1 MQWVQRALDESAGF
15 KDAGTHR
22 CAVVMDVAVSKVSRS
37 EDIDATALQ
46 GKKKNGARNVLSAMK
61 ELLQKVQKASTHILR
76 RKKS

>member
-46 GKKKNGARNVLSAMK
+46 GKKKKRSA
-61 ELLQKVQKASTHILR
+61 
-76 RKKS
+76 